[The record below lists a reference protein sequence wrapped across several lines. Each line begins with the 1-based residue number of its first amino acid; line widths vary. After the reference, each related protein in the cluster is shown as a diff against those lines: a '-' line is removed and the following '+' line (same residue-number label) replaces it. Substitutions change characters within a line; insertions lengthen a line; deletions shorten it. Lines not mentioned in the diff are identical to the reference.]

1 MVLETKLVFD
11 RIKLQ
16 PKGCGFV
23 KFSTRE
29 EAIAAKDAVHGR
41 IVMPGMRTPVQVD
54 WAGNTGQPTRPPAD
68 FRTPEE
74 KAEAIAAEGFNEQS
88 KIYFTHFPTSYD
100 VNDIAAIFTNFGL
113 IRDLQLMRHP
123 DTHRFKGSG
132 SVRFQTRAQA
142 EACIE
147 GVNGQELPGG
157 RKPVEVRWAETAEQR
172 KVRLDSAAAA
182 REANGTSIEYIPP
195 TSDRQGPSIHLSPP
209 VDYNRFP
216 NQHGYQGQG
225 GGQASRVDQSNSA
238 PHHAAQV
245 HHDQMNR
252 HMTATYRQ
260 FNLDPS
266 RAAPG
271 YAPGAHYGPTHNLSP
286 YSFLGH
292 EHSQKN
298 NNSGSSS
305 NSNNN
310 GMMSQNSSMHFPPS
324 NSSSGSYT
332 SEPLTVRVEPG
343 YVSNPSSSWGST
355 QGSARD
361 SSKMPASTQSQF
373 SPSSQSSSGR
383 PTGGGNDSSQSSSF
397 SPSSAQST
405 PSMSSANSASSNHYA
420 ASANF
425 APSHASHGHG
435 LSTAIYGSNGEGGG
449 VAPPSHR
456 SSPRAY
462 AHPSSDMSSHLQA
475 QAAAAATA
483 PHHRH
488 LPTSLIPSS
497 DSGAR
502 LQQQKSSSAVTALP
516 LAAPP
521 LPGVLN
527 NIHRLA
533 SSPESPLAQQLL
545 AAQTDRSLAPTSSP
559 TGTGGNSGGAPPG
572 SCIFVHGLPD
582 GFADSNLRALFESHL
597 HDIVGH
603 QGVVASRV
611 VVDKNTGR
619 SRDFGFVTLSSREQ
633 ATVAIARMNGFKM
646 PHGKALKL
654 EFKSGEDRA
663 PRNAPRVG

>member
-29 EAIAAKDAVHGR
+29 EAVAAKDAVHGR
-41 IVMPGMRTPVQVD
+41 IVMPGMRTPIQVD

-88 KIYFTHFPTSYD
+88 KVYFTHFPTNYD

-195 TSDRQGPSIHLSPP
+195 HADRQGPTIRLTPA
-209 VDYNRFP
+209 VDYNRYP
-216 NQHGYQGQG
+216 NQQVYQGQSSQG
-225 GGQASRVDQSNSA
+225 GVGPAVRVEQSNSA

-252 HMTATYRQ
+252 HMTATYRH

-266 RAAPG
+266 RAAAAG
-271 YAPGAHYGPTHNLSP
+271 YAHYGPPHNLSP

-292 EHSQKN
+292 EHSRN
-298 NNSGSSS
+298 NN
-305 NSNNN
+305 NNV
-310 GMMSQNSSMHFPPS
+310 GMMSQNQISSHFPPS
-324 NSSSGSYT
+324 NPSSGSYS

-343 YVSNPSSSWGST
+343 YISNPSSSWGSPH
-355 QGSARD
+355 GSARD
-361 SSKMPASTQSQF
+361 SIKMPPSTQSQF
-373 SPSSQSSSGR
+373 SPTSQASSGR
-383 PTGGGNDSSQSSSF
+383 QTSGGNDSSQSSSF

-405 PSMSSANSASSNHYA
+405 SSMSPVNSASSNHYVA
-420 ASANF
+420 SSANF
-425 APSHASHGHG
+425 AAQASHGHS
-435 LSTAIYGSNGEGGG
+435 LSSAIYASNGGESGGS
-449 VAPPSHR
+449 APPSHR
-456 SSPRAY
+456 GSPRAY
-462 AHPSSDMSSHLQA
+462 AHPSSASDMSSHLQA
-475 QAAAAATA
+475 QAAAAAGN

-497 DSGAR
+497 ETGAR
-502 LQQQKSSSAVTALP
+502 LQQQKPPSAVTSLP
-516 LAAPP
+516 LAPP

-545 AAQTDRSLAPTSSP
+545 AAQTDRTLAPTSSP

-663 PRNAPRVG
+663 PRNAPRVL